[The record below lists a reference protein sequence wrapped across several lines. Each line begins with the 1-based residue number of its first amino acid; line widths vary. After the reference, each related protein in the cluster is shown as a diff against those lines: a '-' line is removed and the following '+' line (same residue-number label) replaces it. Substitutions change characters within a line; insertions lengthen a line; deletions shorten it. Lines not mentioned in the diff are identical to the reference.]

1 MKVVVLEVFDEY
13 LRGIVNFHLFE
24 SFLAHCFKL
33 VDVGFEMRG
42 LTILEIQ
49 DILYDVVGCAVLHT
63 VNILIEDHFIGFV
76 GNHGLASGHFVLKFV
91 HGFQQLA
98 NYPEVASFDAI
109 ELLLNHLRVRH
120 DGLNFDSVLIGDGFS
135 ALHLKSLQ
143 ERSHLRG
150 VINLTDGLG
159 DLLLEGFGDSAKI
172 VTDVL
177 KLVHQVGTIV
187 AFFIHNGRPLVH
199 HSQRGLLELLSALAG
214 AFAYPQEHGQN
225 EVDDIIGAN
234 LFDSIPL
241 FLVAHADPPV
251 QIGKKLIC
259 NVKIENDPTRG
270 RSIAFNDLLHD
281 QCLIQIELCEVT
293 GPSQLVAH
301 IFVELWKYGLVQVV
315 LSAGDTFG

>member
-1 MKVVVLEVFDEY
+1 MEVQNIFY
-13 LRGIVNFHLFE
+13 V
-24 SFLAHCFKL
+24 
-33 VDVGFEMRG
+33 
-42 LTILEIQ
+42 
-49 DILYDVVGCAVLHT
+49 VVGCAVLHT
-63 VNILIEDHFIGFV
+63 DHILIEDHFIGFV
-76 GNHGLASGHFVLKFV
+76 GNYSLAFGHFVLKFV
-91 HGFQQLA
+91 HGVQKLA
-98 NYPEVASFDAI
+98 NFPEVPYFDAI

-150 VINLTDGLG
+150 VINLTDGLT
-159 DLLLEGFGDSAKI
+159 DLLLEGFGDSAKL
-172 VTDVL
+172 VTNVL
-177 KLVHQVGTIV
+177 KLVHQIGAIV
-187 AFFIHNGRPLVH
+187 AFFIPNRGPLVH

-214 AFAYPQEHGQN
+214 AFGYPQEHGRN
-225 EVDDIIGAN
+225 EVHYIVGAI

-270 RSIAFNDLLHD
+270 RTIAFNHLLHD

-293 GPSQLVAH
+293 GPSQLLAH
-301 IFVELWKYGLVQVV
+301 IFVKLWKYRLVKVV
-315 LSAGDTFG
+315 LSASDTFG

>member
-1 MKVVVLEVFDEY
+1 MEV
-13 LRGIVNFHLFE
+13 
-24 SFLAHCFKL
+24 
-33 VDVGFEMRG
+33 
-42 LTILEIQ
+42 Q

-63 VNILIEDHFIGFV
+63 VHILIEDHFIGFV
-76 GNHGLASGHFVLKFV
+76 GNHGLAFGHFVLKFV
-91 HGFQQLA
+91 HGVQQLA
-98 NYPEVASFDAI
+98 NFPEVPSFDAI

-150 VINLTDGLG
+150 VINLTDGLA
-159 DLLLEGFGDSAKI
+159 DLLLEGFGDSAKL

-177 KLVHQVGTIV
+177 KLVHQVGAIV
-187 AFFIHNGRPLVH
+187 AFFIPNGGPLVH
-199 HSQRGLLELLSALAG
+199 HSQRGLLEILSALAG
-214 AFAYPQEHGQN
+214 AFGYPQEHGHN

-234 LFDSIPL
+234 LFDAIPL
-241 FLVAHADPPV
+241 FLVARADPPV

-270 RSIAFNDLLHD
+270 RIIAFNHLLHD
-281 QCLIQIELCEVT
+281 QCLIQVELCEVT
-293 GPSQLVAH
+293 GPSQLLAH